1 MDVSQKLHVH
11 WAVCLL
17 STFYDSNVWLTP
29 IPDNVPTLTGGTE
42 QLPKCFRFFIDN
54 TNFQSLLD
62 LSREYQI
69 NEIKTLCE
77 VHLLRK
83 PPTVDQLIIAEEYD
97 LTNLRERCLK
107 ELSEKALNG
116 LQDHPRF
123 NEISDKTRLVIM
135 EQQLKRLQTYCK
147 KISQI
152 ATATDMR

>member
-1 MDVSQKLHVH
+1 MQCTTISLHELDTK
-11 WAVCLL
+11 C
-17 STFYDSNVWLTP
+17 
-29 IPDNVPTLTGGTE
+29 GTD
-42 QLPKCFRFFIDN
+42 QSPKCFRLFIDN

>member
-1 MDVSQKLHVH
+1 MYLHFLSNFTLPFLDP
-11 WAVCLL
+11 CLIYITPNNFVYL
-17 STFYDSNVWLTP
+17 IIDS
-29 IPDNVPTLTGGTE
+29 
-42 QLPKCFRFFIDN
+42 

-77 VHLLRK
+77 THLLRK
-83 PPTVDQLIIAEEYD
+83 PLTVDQLIIAEEYD
-97 LTNLRERCLK
+97 LNNLREKCLK

-123 NEISDKTRLVIM
+123 SEISDKTRLVIM

>member
-1 MDVSQKLHVH
+1 MSLRNFMFIGLCV
-11 WAVCLL
+11 L

-29 IPDNVPTLTGGTE
+29 IPDNVPTWTGGTE

-77 VHLLRK
+77 SHLLRK

-97 LTNLRERCLK
+97 LINLRERCLK

-123 NEISDKTRLVIM
+123 SEISDKTRLVIM